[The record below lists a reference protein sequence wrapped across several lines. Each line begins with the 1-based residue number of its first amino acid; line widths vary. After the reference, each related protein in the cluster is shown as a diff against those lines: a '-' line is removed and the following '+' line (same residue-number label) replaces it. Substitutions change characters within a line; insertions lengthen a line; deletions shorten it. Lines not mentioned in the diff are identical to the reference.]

1 MSTTSTHIWL
11 SERVARSWT
20 FGLVFTVGAFTVAR
34 FLLKTSLVLAQTF
47 VLPGKNLK
55 RFGAT
60 KGSWAVV
67 TGASDGI
74 GKEFALQLAA
84 AGFNIL
90 LVARNQAALASVA
103 ADIARNTAGKVEAR
117 IQLIDFAKDD
127 PATLNALKSVLHS
140 LDVGIL
146 VNNVA
151 KVHALPTYFVA
162 TTEQE
167 NEDIVTINVKG
178 TLRVTHAVL
187 PGMIQRKRGLILIV
201 GSFAGQVPAP
211 LLSTYSGTKA
221 FLTTFTSALAEEV
234 RSHNIMVQN
243 LNTYFVV
250 CVFSPPFTTSCVL
263 MRSQATKMS
272 GITKS
277 SMMVPTAATYAR
289 SALRKIG
296 LSCGAA
302 LSDRPNTLTP
312 YWGHALLDYVIHVV
326 GWKALFISYFH
337 RILNDHRR
345 ALQKLDQEAKQQ

>member
-1 MSTTSTHIWL
+1 MSTTSIHIWL
-11 SERVARSWT
+11 SERVACSWT

-201 GSFAGQVPAP
+201 GSFAGQVPTP

-221 FLTTFTSALAEEV
+221 FLTTFVSALAEEV

-243 LNTYFVV
+243 LNTYFV
-250 CVFSPPFTTSCVL
+250 
-263 MRSQATKMS
+263 ATKMS

-277 SMMVPTAATYAR
+277 SMMVPTAATYVH
-289 SALRKIG
+289 SVLSKIG

-302 LSDRPNTLTP
+302 LSDRPDTLTP

-326 GWKALFISYFH
+326 GWKALFISYFY
-337 RILNDHRR
+337 RILDNHRQV
-345 ALQKLDQEAKQQ
+345 LQKLDREAKQR